1 MKRLALTL
9 ALVVV
14 FCVEGAFA
22 APKKGTMTDA
32 RDGESYQTV
41 GIGKQIWMAENLK
54 VKTEGSW
61 CYEDKET
68 NCQKYGRLYNWDAA
82 KVACPVG
89 WHLPSKEEFEIL
101 LKFVGGVQE
110 NAWKWENAG
119 KMLKSTNGWNE
130 YEGKDGNGNDAFG
143 FLALPA
149 GYRNGSGDFNN
160 EGNGPY
166 FWSSTESVSGSAYY
180 MGLDFSND
188 DAFLNSFYKT
198 SGFSV
203 RCVKD

>member
-14 FCVEGAFA
+14 FCAEGAFA

-41 GIGKQIWMAENLK
+41 RIGKQTWMAENLK
-54 VKTEGSW
+54 VRTEGSW
-61 CYEDKET
+61 CYEDKES

-130 YEGKDGNGNDAFG
+130 YGGKNGNGTDDFG
-143 FLALPA
+143 FSALPA
-149 GYRNGSGDFNN
+149 GNRLNNGYYRN
-160 EGNGPY
+160 EGY
-166 FWSSTESVSGSAYY
+166 YASFWSSSEDDSYLAYY
-180 MGLDFSND
+180 MGLYYGSDNAD
-188 DAFLNSFYKT
+188 LNYDSK
-198 SGFSV
+198 SIAFSV